1 MSDNT
6 SHDTRPDGGV
16 AGDVVNREQQ
26 TDYLQTEINI
36 LKPSTPY
43 MRDHL
48 KVIWTGFT
56 VWIFTT
62 FGPVTATVLAPDI
75 MTSTMPVLGFPWHY
89 FGIAIGGPGGALL
102 LAAWYA
108 RKRDQLDEKYG
119 IDHSAPVTGPDGQ
132 TAAADGGEEA

>member
-1 MSDNT
+1 MPDNT

-16 AGDVVNREQQ
+16 PGDVVNREQQ

-36 LKPSTPY
+36 LNPSTPY

-89 FGIAIGGPGGALL
+89 FGIAIGGPGGSLL
-102 LAAWYA
+102 LATWYA

-119 IDHSAPVTGPDGQ
+119 IDHSAPVTDPGGQ
-132 TAAADGGEEA
+132 TTAADGGEEA

>member
-6 SHDTRPDGGV
+6 SHNTRPDGGV
-16 AGDVVNREQQ
+16 PGDVVNREQQ

-89 FGIAIGGPGGALL
+89 FGIAIGGPGGSLL

-119 IDHSAPVTGPDGQ
+119 IDHSAPVTDPGGQ
-132 TAAADGGEEA
+132 TTAADGGEEA